1 MNAKKLLHI
10 SYWVGAI
17 TDLLFAIAM
26 LYVPM
31 LAGMLRLP
39 IVPDSLATK
48 LALDMGASLMF
59 GWTVLLIWADRKP
72 FERKSILLITVLPVI
87 AGLALTTL
95 YGYLSGFIPLIG
107 AIPIWVLQIFLIAL
121 FLVAY
126 FYANKASDVNT
137 PLS

>member
-10 SYWVGAI
+10 SYWMGAI

-31 LAGMLRLP
+31 LAGILRLP
-39 IVPDSLATK
+39 IIPNSLATK

-59 GWTVLLIWADRKP
+59 GWTVLLMWGDRKP
-72 FERKSILLITVLPVI
+72 FERKGILLITILPVI
-87 AGLALTTL
+87 AGLVLTTL
-95 YGYLSGFIPLIG
+95 YGYLSGFIPFKG
-107 AIPIWVLQIFLIAL
+107 AIPIWVLQIFLITL

-126 FYANKASDVNT
+126 FYANKVSKGNN
-137 PLS
+137 PLP